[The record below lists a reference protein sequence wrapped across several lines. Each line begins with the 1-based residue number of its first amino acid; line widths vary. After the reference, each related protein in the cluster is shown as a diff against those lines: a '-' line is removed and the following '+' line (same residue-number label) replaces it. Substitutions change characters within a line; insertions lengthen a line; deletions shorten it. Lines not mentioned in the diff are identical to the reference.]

1 MSPTLS
7 DDELNALLDQ
17 FPALSGRRRRL
28 ENLPGG
34 LTNRNVKV
42 TTDEGTYVARCAD
55 PDNLLGIDRAAEV
68 YNSRAAERA
77 GVGAPV
83 IDYRPELGILLFG
96 FLVGVTLRNEDFR
109 RPGVIAKVAA
119 GCRALHAGP
128 RFCSDFD
135 MFALQP
141 KYLRV
146 VLENGFRLPTD
157 YQDHAERFERAR
169 RALTATAPATVPC
182 HNDLL
187 AANFIEH
194 GDRVWLID
202 YEYSGNNDPCFEL
215 GNIWR
220 ECRLSTDQ
228 LEELVAAYY
237 GRALRHTL
245 ARARLQGTVSQYGW
259 TLWGCIQNG
268 SSALDFDFWSWSMER
283 YENAVAEFT
292 GADFDDLLDDAQRD
306 D

>member
-128 RFCSDFD
+128 RFCCASCDTHT
-135 MFALQP
+135 L
-141 KYLRV
+141 
-146 VLENGFRLPTD
+146 
-157 YQDHAERFERAR
+157 DHSLSLMSIPYAAAD
-169 RALTATAPATVPC
+169 ALTRRQRPP
-182 HNDLL
+182 
-187 AANFIEH
+187 
-194 GDRVWLID
+194 
-202 YEYSGNNDPCFEL
+202 
-215 GNIWR
+215 
-220 ECRLSTDQ
+220 
-228 LEELVAAYY
+228 
-237 GRALRHTL
+237 
-245 ARARLQGTVSQYGW
+245 GT
-259 TLWGCIQNG
+259 
-268 SSALDFDFWSWSMER
+268 F
-283 YENAVAEFT
+283 
-292 GADFDDLLDDAQRD
+292 
-306 D
+306 